1 MKAIL
6 LFTASG
12 PLAILTSYDSAVAPG
27 LLLKLRAKGI
37 EKFIAYELPLELAKQ
52 RYGVHFEVVEQDVHE
67 SDDLRVLDYD
77 GSRAFRLF
85 RFDEL
90 GEPVFHEPTG

>member
-1 MKAIL
+1 MKAL
-6 LFTASG
+6 LLSTASG
-12 PLAILTSYDSAVAPG
+12 PLAILTSYDSPVALG

-37 EKFIAYELPLELAKQ
+37 EKFIAYELPLELARQ
-52 RYGVHFEVVEQDVHE
+52 RYGGHFDVVEQDVHE
-67 SDDLRVLDYD
+67 TADLRVLDYN

-90 GEPVFHEPTG
+90 GAPVFHEPTG